1 MLEQVRLFFRKKFLP
16 PKPLSSGLEVEM
28 LVRNHQFKQL
38 YKNWVGKGFH
48 QELLKNIYTSFTLSK
63 LSIRGD
69 LPLHFYT
76 SPAQSEILF
85 HYIDTIGK
93 PTFSYLQDYFR
104 DRIVRLGYQVYLSE
118 RKVVERMGYHSI
130 TERHLLKPNL
140 LHHRFDEKVEQLY
153 GNIEIAVHY
162 ADDRPVYMS
171 IRSETLS
178 DSHYRKP
185 FPFDELAEILLT

>member
-1 MLEQVRLFFRKKFLP
+1 MLEQVRLFFLRKFRP
-16 PKPLSSGLEVEM
+16 IKPLSKGVEVEM
-28 LVRNHQFKQL
+28 LVRNHQFKQQ
-38 YKNWVGKGFH
+38 YKNWLEKGFH

-76 SPAQSEILF
+76 SKAQSELLF

-104 DRIVRLGYQVYLSE
+104 DRVMRLGYQVFLSE
-118 RKVVERMGYHSI
+118 RKVVERMGYYSI
-130 TERHLLKPNL
+130 TERHLLKPQIFQQNL
-140 LHHRFDEKVEQLY
+140 HEPIDQLY

-171 IRSETLS
+171 IRSETIS
-178 DSHYRKP
+178 DPKFHAP